1 MRLKGLTFLKMKG
14 ESIQCSSKGINKTPT
29 PSPEKKTIMGITYTQ
44 SGFYSCAFSQSG
56 FNLHAGEKTCL
67 DPGINVVDTLVYVN
81 KKLAVAGQVPYD

>member
-14 ESIQCSSKGINKTPT
+14 ESIQCPSKGINKTPT
-29 PSPEKKTIMGITYTQ
+29 PSPEKKKTIMGITCTQ
-44 SGFYSCAFSQSG
+44 SGLISSFSQSG

-81 KKLAVAGQVPYD
+81 KKLAVAGQVPHD